1 MFIFLRVII
10 LFICT
15 PPITRMMAVLST
27 RLAIINSASAIRPF
41 GLSSYK
47 PAHSG
52 DDGSFL
58 VYNAVALNYQYY
70 LKRTVGEVGCSAVSR
85 KINLFIYYGIL

>member
-1 MFIFLRVII
+1 VFIFLRVII
-10 LFICT
+10 LFICN

-27 RLAIINSASAIRPF
+27 RFAIMNSASAIRPF

-58 VYNAVALNYQYY
+58 VYNAVAVKLPVP
-70 LKRTVGEVGCSAVSR
+70 LKNDRGRGRLFGCQ
-85 KINLFIYYGIL
+85 